1 MPDAPCRQCPEVAD
15 NVAHFRALTQW
26 RRAKARGLVPVWMNL
41 NFEESQARQAVTGAR
56 VIERASSGEELE
68 MSALH
73 LPCLS

>member
-1 MPDAPCRQCPEVAD
+1 MPGALPAVSWGSGQCSPFQGPYTVEESKD
-15 NVAHFRALTQW
+15 KRI
-26 RRAKARGLVPVWMNL
+26 WMNL